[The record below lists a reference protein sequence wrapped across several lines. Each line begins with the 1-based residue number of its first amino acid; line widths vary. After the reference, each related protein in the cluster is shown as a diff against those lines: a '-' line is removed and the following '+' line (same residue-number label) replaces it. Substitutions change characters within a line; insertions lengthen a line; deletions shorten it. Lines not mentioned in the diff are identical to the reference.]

1 MAAIRR
7 GRREKSSGSLDV
19 LAVDVLHSII
29 RAFFTSRLRRQRN
42 AKIALPWCKSLKH
55 SKCAV
60 TRP

>member
-7 GRREKSSGSLDV
+7 GRREKSSESLDV

-29 RAFFTSRLRRQRN
+29 RAFFTSRLRRQSS